1 MTNKQ
6 EKTYILVVKI
16 YNEYDEINHQEFW
29 NFDSIEEAE
38 QKEKEIIETAEQ
50 KIETWINEL

>member
-1 MTNKQ
+1 M

-29 NFDSIEEAE
+29 HFDSIEEAE
-38 QKEKEIIETAEQ
+38 QKEKEIIETSQQ